1 MREKIEKQFP
11 FYDWES
17 RNSKLSCKYL
27 EIIIPIISSF
37 SDVSTV
43 SPSRYLSS
51 DMYCTTF
58 LPEDKR
64 YETHSHYENIQE
76 IESISAET
84 SRMENEPVRYYFK
97 QAFYGE
103 DCCEEIV
110 EIIQNLKTQR
120 DNFSPGLLNLPT
132 LFLSE
137 LELRGSSA
145 ASMTLETRMQ
155 RRTRLP
161 K

>member
-1 MREKIEKQFP
+1 
-11 FYDWES
+11 
-17 RNSKLSCKYL
+17 
-27 EIIIPIISSF
+27 
-37 SDVSTV
+37 
-43 SPSRYLSS
+43 
-51 DMYCTTF
+51 MYCTTF

-76 IESISAET
+76 IESITTEA